1 MKNNYS
7 TLIKDF
13 KNSKN
18 ATVNDNSMLLEL
30 NNGLEVSY
38 YYSSSEKALY
48 RNNLILIRNIE
59 EIHFDTENNNLL
71 KINLVLGKNGKNLN
85 MPSNPIFIEEN
96 NERSV
101 FMNITKAIAICL
113 ILALIHFRRLFGKLF
128 KGNNLINLPQ
138 IGDLSFNS
146 DQKTEQI

>member
-1 MKNNYS
+1 MKKINFIKKKKFTLSELAVTIAVIGFISVLLSSVFYSGWFFTNKGIETIDLTNQMKNNYS

-85 MPSNPIFIEEN
+85 MPSEFYIY
-96 NERSV
+96 
-101 FMNITKAIAICL
+101 
-113 ILALIHFRRLFGKLF
+113 RRK
-128 KGNNLINLPQ
+128 
-138 IGDLSFNS
+138 
-146 DQKTEQI
+146 

>member
-85 MPSNPIFIEEN
+85 MPSGFYIY
-96 NERSV
+96 
-101 FMNITKAIAICL
+101 
-113 ILALIHFRRLFGKLF
+113 RRK
-128 KGNNLINLPQ
+128 
-138 IGDLSFNS
+138 
-146 DQKTEQI
+146 